1 MAKIWP
7 KRTLLAIKVI
17 NWILMN
23 SRACKTM
30 LFWLFHP
37 FYNYF
42 LRFELHIQAK
52 MRAWD
57 KSLFESNIT
66 TAMQPVMCGCALGI
80 FGILIITNSITWEQC
95 YIRNRAT
102 LFEYFNLI
110 CSAITVIV
118 TRNYKHSIANNDF
131 LLGLISGEHLWM
143 TTYRKDGFS
152 PVGRYQQ
159 PEHTKI
165 KAECRGWSK
174 PNE

>member
-7 KRTLLAIKVI
+7 KPTLLAIKVI

-42 LRFELHIQAK
+42 LHFELQIQAK

-66 TAMQPVMCGCALGI
+66 TAMQPVMCGCARGI
-80 FGILIITNSITWEQC
+80 LGILIITNSITWEQC
-95 YIRNRAT
+95 NIRNRAT

-131 LLGLISGEHLWM
+131 LLGLISGEHFMDDNISERWFF
-143 TTYRKDGFS
+143 TCWQIPAAWTYKDKS
-152 PVGRYQQ
+152 RMSRM
-159 PEHTKI
+159 I
-165 KAECRGWSK
+165 
-174 PNE
+174 